1 MGIEIIKTEINLYI
15 DMLKHHYNDLYILEK
30 AYAEIDELYSKLDEL
45 NDTYNAC
52 IDLLYKE
59 GETPY

>member
-1 MGIEIIKTEINLYI
+1 MGIAIILDEINKYI
-15 DMLKHHYNDLYILEK
+15 DMLKHHHKDLYILEK
-30 AYAEIDELYSKLDEL
+30 AYIEIQELYDKLDEL
-45 NDTYNAC
+45 NNTYNAC

>member
-30 AYAEIDELYSKLDEL
+30 AFNEIEELYCKLDEL
-45 NDTYNAC
+45 NDKYNEC
-52 IDLLYKE
+52 IDRLE
-59 GETPY
+59 GEGEIPY